1 VGEPRQNYSA
11 TNARRIS
18 GLHLIYET
26 VSQAGACTRSGAG
39 FDVYKPRVILIY
51 NDWARIF
58 ELPGLAEPS
67 RSPERINGAMGFNLR
82 VVTPTR
88 TEVFVK
94 SVDGN
99 RVVIKGLGEV
109 EASYSREDLMT
120 LASMLQGIVRMM
132 NTPA

>member
-1 VGEPRQNYSA
+1 M
-11 TNARRIS
+11 
-18 GLHLIYET
+18 
-26 VSQAGACTRSGAG
+26 
-39 FDVYKPRVILIY
+39 
-51 NDWARIF
+51 
-58 ELPGLAEPS
+58 
-67 RSPERINGAMGFNLR
+67 PERINGAMGFNLR

-88 TEVFVK
+88 TEVFAK